1 MIERRFETKPGEHNP
16 AILDDLPTIA
26 YTADPAGTI
35 TFVSKQFC
43 RQTGTAS
50 GESLA
55 SAWPKSIHPDDR
67 ERAAERWAAAV
78 AASAPYEDELRF
90 KMADGTYRWY
100 LSRALPVRNAAGELT
115 GYAGT
120 AFDIDAQKT
129 AESNLRD
136 LIALYER
143 VSARE
148 SLYAQ
153 LGEELASALSLDET
167 ADVVLRAFV
176 PAFADWVSVYVRNR
190 EDTQFEIVAMRHWD
204 EGRRPLVE
212 SLIGTT
218 FTTDQSATAE
228 VLRTG
233 KSILLETYPEELRTR
248 SIRATYQ
255 AQLHELGLRS
265 AIVVPFKHREKVI
278 GAIHVIRGDN
288 PVNFGPSDLQL
299 IEELA
304 RRMTPAVHNAEI
316 YERERLVAQR
326 FQEAALPT
334 ALPEI
339 AGITFDA
346 VYVAAENETQIG
358 GDWYDAFRLDDG
370 RVVLSIGDV
379 AGHGLDA
386 AVTMSSV
393 RQSLRAAAVIDP
405 DPVAMLR
412 VGDSIVRGLGPELF
426 VTAFVAVVD
435 AVSLELSFA
444 GAGHPPPL
452 LRHADGKIELL
463 KGAGLPLGMYKG
475 TGRTASSAQLGAGC
489 LLALYTDGLTEFD
502 RDPVD
507 GERRVKAALIASDG
521 VEPARAIYRAVAG
534 GRPGRDDIAIL
545 TVAFGPVAGN
555 ASEATQW
562 SFDAGDAST
571 ARTVRGEIAERLT
584 AHELDSEKVTLAE
597 LVLSELMGNV
607 VRHTIGRVQVLLEA
621 SADEVRLHVADEG
634 PPFDASLDAP
644 VDPWSERGRGLFI
657 VNALVDERIARRR
670 RQPRPN
676 DPPSRARGSNA
687 GVT

>member
-1 MIERRFETKPGEHNP
+1 MMERRLETKPGENNP

-26 YTADPAGTI
+26 YTADAAGTI
-35 TFVSKQFC
+35 TFVSKQFYG
-43 RQTGTAS
+43 QTGTS
-50 GESLA
+50 PDESLA
-55 SAWPKSIHPDDR
+55 SAWPKLIHPE
-67 ERAAERWAAAV
+67 ERQRTSERWAAAL
-78 AASAPYEDELRF
+78 AAKAPYEDEVRL
-90 KMADGTYRWY
+90 KTADGTYRWY
-100 LSRALPVRNAAGELT
+100 LSRALPVRDEVAGELT
-115 GYAGT
+115 GYVGT

-129 AESNLRD
+129 AEASLRD

-153 LGEELASALSLDET
+153 VGEELAGALSLDET
-167 ADVVLRAFV
+167 AEVVLRAFV
-176 PAFADWVSVYVRNR
+176 PAFADWVSVFVRNR
-190 EDTQFEIVAMRHWD
+190 EDTDFEIVAMRHWD
-204 EGRRPLVE
+204 ERRRPLVE

-218 FTTDQSATAE
+218 FATEHSATAE

-233 KSILLETYPEELRTR
+233 KSILLEEYPEELRA
-248 SIRATYQ
+248 RAVQTDYQ
-255 AQLHELGLRS
+255 AQLGVLGLRS

-304 RRMTPAVHNAEI
+304 RRMTPAVHNAEV
-316 YERERLVAQR
+316 YERERLIAKR

-334 ALPEI
+334 TLPEI
-339 AGITFDA
+339 AGMTFDA
-346 VYVAAENETQIG
+346 VYVAAENEAQIG

-412 VGDSIVRGLGPELF
+412 VGDSIVRGLGPDLF
-426 VTAFVAVVD
+426 VTAFVGVVD

-444 GAGHPPPL
+444 GAGHPPPF
-452 LRHADGKIELL
+452 LRHADLTIELL
-463 KGAGLPLGMYKG
+463 KGAGLPLGMYKN
-475 TGRTASSAQLGAGC
+475 TGRPASTAQLGPGC

-502 RDPVD
+502 RDPLD
-507 GERRVKAALIASDG
+507 GERRVTAALTTSDG
-521 VEPARAIYRAVAG
+521 VRPAHAIYRAVAG
-534 GRPGRDDIAIL
+534 QRPGRDDIAIL
-545 TVAFGPVAGN
+545 TVAFGPAAGG
-555 ASEATQW
+555 APEATQW
-562 SFDAGDAST
+562 SFDAGDGST
-571 ARTVRGEIAERLT
+571 AQTVRGEIAERL
-584 AHELDSEKVTLAE
+584 AARELDSDKVTLAE

-621 SADEVRLHVADEG
+621 SDDEVRLHVADEG
-634 PPFDASLDAP
+634 PPFDASLDMP

-657 VNALVDERIARRR
+657 VNALVDELAIEARAGGGNLVRTTLRR
-670 RQPRPN
+670 AP
-676 DPPSRARGSNA
+676 G
-687 GVT
+687 